1 MVPIFQSHMIK
12 KNVPIVDDLFCKR
25 IFLGGKRYRLFG
37 AKRLI
42 DKPSIGIKGKNVL
55 VYGAGLG
62 FDTISLFPY

>member
-1 MVPIFQSHMIK
+1 MTFFANEYFWGEKDTDYLAQ
-12 KNVPIVDDLFCKR
+12 
-25 IFLGGKRYRLFG
+25 
-37 AKRLI
+37 KRLI